1 MEFTVNYFDLGMH
14 KGQEIDLFIKEI
26 EPNNKFSRIN
36 IYGIEAHPDIFK
48 ETILK
53 YKDDLKDLQTEMKVE
68 EDLKCKS
75 DIENGVAQLYTC
87 LKDYDGLGLTL
98 KSGSNYYI
106 HYDDVKDRYV
116 PKGSEEDIPDFVK
129 EYASNLKQL
138 VSLYLDNGIGT
149 LKYRSLFLEVDFENY
164 FKKAD
169 LTQVV

>member
-1 MEFTVNYFDLGMH
+1 MDYTIEQF
-14 KGQEIDLFIKEI
+14 EIDFENSYTVESKREVLEKALDTFD
-26 EPNNKFSRIN
+26 FSDS
-36 IYGIEAHPDIFK
+36 DIK

-87 LKDYDGLGLTL
+87 LKDYDGLGLSL
-98 KSGSNYYI
+98 MSGSNYYI
-106 HYDDVKDRYV
+106 HYDDVKNRYV

-129 EYASNLKQL
+129 EYASNLKPL
-138 VSLYLDNGIGT
+138 VSVYLDNGIGT
-149 LKYRSLFLEVDFENY
+149 LKYRSLFLEQDFENY

>member
-1 MEFTVNYFDLGMH
+1 MDYTIEQF
-14 KGQEIDLFIKEI
+14 EIDFENSYTVESKREVLEKALDNLDF
-26 EPNNKFSRIN
+26 FDAN
-36 IYGIEAHPDIFK
+36 IK

-87 LKDYDGLGLTL
+87 IKNYDGLGLTL

-106 HYDDVKDRYV
+106 HYDDVKNRYV

-129 EYASNLKQL
+129 EYASNLKAL
-138 VSLYLDNGIGT
+138 VSVYLDNGIGT

-169 LTQVV
+169 LVQV

>member
-1 MEFTVNYFDLGMH
+1 MDYTIEQF
-14 KGQEIDLFIKEI
+14 EIDFENSYTVESKREVLEKALDAFDFSDSEI
-26 EPNNKFSRIN
+26 
-36 IYGIEAHPDIFK
+36 K

-87 LKDYDGLGLTL
+87 IKDYDGLGFMNLFNITL

-106 HYDDVKDRYV
+106 NYDDVKNRYV

-129 EYASNLKQL
+129 EYASNLKPL
-138 VSLYLDNGIGT
+138 VSVYLDNGIGT
-149 LKYRSLFLEVDFENY
+149 LKYRSLFLEGDFENY

>member
-1 MEFTVNYFDLGMH
+1 MEYTIEQF
-14 KGQEIDLFIKEI
+14 EIDFENSYTVESKREVLEKALDNLDF
-26 EPNNKFSRIN
+26 FDAN
-36 IYGIEAHPDIFK
+36 IK

-87 LKDYDGLGLTL
+87 IKNYDGLGLTL

-106 HYDDVKDRYV
+106 HYDDVKNRYV

-129 EYASNLKQL
+129 EYASNLKAL
-138 VSLYLDNGIGT
+138 VSVYLDNGIGT

-169 LTQVV
+169 LVQV

>member
-1 MEFTVNYFDLGMH
+1 MDYTIEQF
-14 KGQEIDLFIKEI
+14 EIDFENSYTVESKREVLEKALDAFD
-26 EPNNKFSRIN
+26 FSDYN
-36 IYGIEAHPDIFK
+36 IK

-87 LKDYDGLGLTL
+87 VKDYDRLGLTL

-106 HYDDVKDRYV
+106 NYDDVKSRYV
-116 PKGSEEDIPDFVK
+116 PKGSEDDIPDFIK
-129 EYASNLKQL
+129 EYASNLKPL
-138 VSLYLDNGIGT
+138 IYVYLDNGIGT
-149 LKYRSLFLEVDFENY
+149 LKFRSIIRLEDDFENY
-164 FKKAD
+164 FIKAD

>member
-1 MEFTVNYFDLGMH
+1 MDYTIEQF
-14 KGQEIDLFIKEI
+14 EIDFENSYTVESKREVLEKALDTFD
-26 EPNNKFSRIN
+26 FSDS
-36 IYGIEAHPDIFK
+36 DIK

-87 LKDYDGLGLTL
+87 IKDYDGLGLSL
-98 KSGSNYYI
+98 ISGSNYYI
-106 HYDDVKDRYV
+106 HYDDVKNRYV

-129 EYASNLKQL
+129 EYASNLKPL
-138 VSLYLDNGIGT
+138 VSIYLDNGIGT

-164 FKKAD
+164 EQHFGCEN
-169 LTQVV
+169 

>member
-1 MEFTVNYFDLGMH
+1 MDYTIEQF
-14 KGQEIDLFIKEI
+14 EIDFENSYTVESKREVLEKALDTFD
-26 EPNNKFSRIN
+26 FSDS
-36 IYGIEAHPDIFK
+36 DIK

-87 LKDYDGLGLTL
+87 IKDYDGLGLTL
-98 KSGSNYYI
+98 KSESNYYI
-106 HYDDVKDRYV
+106 NYDNVKDRYV

-129 EYASNLKQL
+129 EYASNLKPL
-138 VSLYLDNGIGT
+138 VSIYLDNGIGT

>member
-1 MEFTVNYFDLGMH
+1 MDYTIEQF
-14 KGQEIDLFIKEI
+14 EIDFENSYTVESKREVLEKALDNLDF
-26 EPNNKFSRIN
+26 FDDN
-36 IYGIEAHPDIFK
+36 IK

-87 LKDYDGLGLTL
+87 LKDYDGLGLSL
-98 KSGSNYYI
+98 MSGSNYYI
-106 HYDDVKDRYV
+106 HYDDVKNRYV

-129 EYASNLKQL
+129 EYASNLKPL
-138 VSLYLDNGIGT
+138 VSVYLDNGIGT
-149 LKYRSLFLEVDFENY
+149 LKYRSLFLEGDFENY